1 MFICGYKNINCT
13 EAERLNVTPLDLE
26 GAQKGGSPQPPRQ
39 HIPDVPP
46 PSRRMFGARGS
57 QPGPQGL
64 PLLQMA
70 EQCCHKTTQMPGKPQ
85 VLLQKDVPALRAG
98 KPLSSLPQRGQQ
110 KPCLQWTD
118 TQAGQVSGARRN
130 TKLGPGGSLPPECTP
145 SIIKVTHATQP
156 VVSVSAP
163 RSLYQVLKVGRDV
176 NVRGFQKT
184 KQ

>member
-39 HIPDVPP
+39 HIPDVPL

-64 PLLQMA
+64 PSLQMA

-85 VLLQKDVPALRAG
+85 ALLQKDVPALRAG
-98 KPLSSLPQRGQQ
+98 ETSVLLTPTWAAEAMLAMDRHTGWASIGSKKKHKAGVLESLFPLS
-110 KPCLQWTD
+110 
-118 TQAGQVSGARRN
+118 A
-130 TKLGPGGSLPPECTP
+130 LPP
-145 SIIKVTHATQP
+145 
-156 VVSVSAP
+156 
-163 RSLYQVLKVGRDV
+163 
-176 NVRGFQKT
+176 
-184 KQ
+184 